1 MKHKLILKLTAT
13 LTSFFIILPC
23 MASAEGGVMFS
34 SKALKEWGITSF
46 EAGDPELDIIDRKT
60 EKNVGKIEGGRFID
74 TEPEAAIALW
84 LESPQQIETL
94 PRNELGV
101 KRLCFDLYVRMA
113 EYPEKKKNYLSAINL
128 VLKMA
133 KEKHGVS
140 VKLSEAR
147 KFYEEA
153 IKEKIYATPLG
164 EPLTVEEQKKVKE
177 LLLAYMIEPT
187 KKNAIKNRD
196 YRYKIALENEE
207 YEKAGIVIAFAGK
220 ISDQIALKFA

>member
-1 MKHKLILKLTAT
+1 MKHKLILKLTAS
-13 LTSFFIILPC
+13 LTSLFIILPC

-34 SKALKEWGITSF
+34 SKALKEWGIERF
-46 EAGDPELDIIDRKT
+46 EPGSPVLDILSRSVKRVI
-60 EKNVGKIEGGRFID
+60 GRLEEDSITD

-113 EYPEKKKNYLSAINL
+113 EFPDKKKSYLNAVNL

-147 KFYEEA
+147 KFYEET
-153 IKEKIYATPLG
+153 IREKIYATPLG

-177 LLLAYMIEPT
+177 LLLAYMLEPGKERGKACYEYNDSIAYKDT
-187 KKNAIKNRD
+187 RKIKEIINYYVSISNKLTR
-196 YRYKIALENEE
+196 
-207 YEKAGIVIAFAGK
+207 VIG
-220 ISDQIALKFA
+220 

>member
-1 MKHKLILKLTAT
+1 
-13 LTSFFIILPC
+13 

-34 SKALKEWGITSF
+34 SKALKEWGIERF
-46 EAGDPELDIIDRKT
+46 EPGSPVLDILSRSVKRVI
-60 EKNVGKIEGGRFID
+60 GRLEEDSTID

-113 EYPEKKKNYLSAINL
+113 EFPDKKKSYLKAVNL

-133 KEKHGVS
+133 KEKHGIP

-153 IKEKIYATPLG
+153 IREKIYATPLG
-164 EPLTVEEQKKVKE
+164 APLTVEEQKKVKE
-177 LLLAYMIEPT
+177 LLLAYMLEPGEKT
-187 KKNAIKNRD
+187 QRAFLDYTRPLCHRNHQNAVVLGDFVYGISIKLIGRL
-196 YRYKIALENEE
+196 A
-207 YEKAGIVIAFAGK
+207 
-220 ISDQIALKFA
+220 

>member
-1 MKHKLILKLTAT
+1 MKHKLIFKLTAS

-34 SKALKEWGITSF
+34 SKALKEWGIERF
-46 EAGDPELDIIDRKT
+46 EPGSPVLDILSRSVKRVI
-60 EKNVGKIEGGRFID
+60 GRLEEDSTID

-113 EYPEKKKNYLSAINL
+113 EFPDKKKSYLKAVNL

-140 VKLSEAR
+140 VKLTDAR

-153 IKEKIYATPLG
+153 IREKIYATPLG

-177 LLLAYMIEPT
+177 LLLAYMLEPGER
-187 KKNAIKNRD
+187 NAWTFRNFKDEISYSNTD
-196 YRYKIALENEE
+196 
-207 YEKAGIVIAFAGK
+207 KAKVIVNYMFK
-220 ISDQIALKFA
+220 ISYKLSRVIG

>member
-1 MKHKLILKLTAT
+1 MKHKLILKLTAS
-13 LTSFFIILPC
+13 LTSFFIMLPC
-23 MASAEGGVMFS
+23 IASAEGGVMFS
-34 SKALKEWGITSF
+34 SKALKEWGVEKFYPDHAI
-46 EAGDPELDIIDRKT
+46 LDTIDDWDMQIS
-60 EKNVGKIEGGRFID
+60 VAKIEEND
-74 TEPEAAIALW
+74 SSLETELEVAIALW
-84 LESPQQIETL
+84 LGSPQQIETL

-101 KRLCFDLYVRMA
+101 KRLCFDLFVRMA
-113 EYPEKKKNYLSAINL
+113 EFPDKKKSYLKAVNL

-177 LLLAYMIEPT
+177 LLLAYMLEPT
-187 KKNAIKNRD
+187 KANAKAFKD
-196 YRYKIALENEE
+196 FKKGLGAKDP
-207 YEKAGIVIAFAGK
+207 EKAGATVEFVEK
-220 ISDQIALKFA
+220 ISSEVTNVLA

>member
-1 MKHKLILKLTAT
+1 MKHKLILKLTAS
-13 LTSFFIILPC
+13 LILFFIILPC

-34 SKALKEWGITSF
+34 SKALKEWGV
-46 EAGDPELDIIDRKT
+46 EKYYVGHPKLDDVDLKIDDK
-60 EKNVGKIEGGRFID
+60 VGKIEEDKDITD

-101 KRLCFDLYVRMA
+101 KRLCFDLFVRMA
-113 EYPEKKKNYLSAINL
+113 EFPDKKKSYLKAVNL

-164 EPLTVEEQKKVKE
+164 EPLTVEEQKEVKE
-177 LLLAYMIEPT
+177 LLLAYMLEPT
-187 KKNAIKNRD
+187 KANAKAFKD
-196 YRYKIALENEE
+196 FKKGLGAKDP
-207 YEKAGIVIAFAGK
+207 EKAGATVEFVEK
-220 ISDQIALKFA
+220 ISSEVTNVLA

>member
-1 MKHKLILKLTAT
+1 MKHKLILKLKAS
-13 LTSFFIILPC
+13 LTSFFIMLPC
-23 MASAEGGVMFS
+23 IASAEGGVMFS
-34 SKALKEWGITSF
+34 NVALKEYGVMNFSMSHPRIV
-46 EAGDPELDIIDRKT
+46 ELPLMTKV
-60 EKNVGKIEGGRFID
+60 NVGKIEGEAGID

-113 EYPEKKKNYLSAINL
+113 EFPDKKKSYLKAVNL

-133 KEKHGVS
+133 KEKHQVS
-140 VKLSEAR
+140 VTLSDAR

-164 EPLTVEEQKKVKE
+164 APLTADEQKKVKE
-177 LLLAYMIEPT
+177 LLLAYMIQPG
-187 KKNAIKNRD
+187 KKTQNSFLDFSESII
-196 YRYKIALENEE
+196 YRNLK
-207 YEKAGIVIAFAGK
+207 KADVIANFAYNISPELIGK
-220 ISDQIALKFA
+220 LA

>member
-1 MKHKLILKLTAT
+1 MKHKLILKLTAS
-13 LTSFFIILPC
+13 LILFFIILPC

-34 SKALKEWGITSF
+34 SKALKEWGV
-46 EAGDPELDIIDRKT
+46 EKYYVGHPKLDDVDLKIDDK
-60 EKNVGKIEGGRFID
+60 VGKIEEDKDITD

-101 KRLCFDLYVRMA
+101 KRLCFDLFVRMA
-113 EYPEKKKNYLSAINL
+113 EFPDKKKSYLKAVNL

-177 LLLAYMIEPT
+177 LLLAYMLEPGERNRWAF
-187 KKNAIKNRD
+187 KDYKNNLGSYNLEKSIAMMTFL
-196 YRYKIALENEE
+196 KI
-207 YEKAGIVIAFAGK
+207 ISGK
-220 ISDQIALKFA
+220 INIQLA